1 MVRATNTSDA
11 GHQESLLSEAAV
23 AIARLDHVKSGVAG
37 ELANTFV
44 AEARGTLQAIKR
56 ALEQEFFGSEN
67 AGRLE
72 TSRDL
77 LQSILSDLSSG
88 DRR

>member
-1 MVRATNTSDA
+1 MVRATNPCDA
-11 GHQESLLSEAAV
+11 VHHESLLIEAAV
-23 AIARLDHVKSGVAG
+23 AIARLDRVKSGGAR
-37 ELANTFV
+37 ELANRFV

-77 LQSILSDLSSG
+77 LQSFLSDLSSR